1 MTGGTGGT
9 GGGSGTGGNINE
21 AVRKHRRRSREIF
34 EHRPKELH
42 FLVNGFVLGSQSI
55 NSDLSE
61 QTLDINLTE
70 RIGFVEVV
78 SEQEVPL
85 LFVNIDPPP
94 DGPVKQPA
102 RAEFSDG
109 RSLDLELSFSSTWP
123 TLHVV
128 YSDPLLA
135 PEQPLNVDESET
147 ANQSALRVNDAAMRA
162 ERPTRIGEWIK
173 SRLSVLD
180 WKFLYRPSTVTA
192 ILALVVVAALLLTKF
207 LTPHPIL
214 SAGALLQQ
222 SITAEDA
229 LAART
234 DQVLHR
240 SISLEEKSTSGD
252 LIARRTIEIWQSAEK
267 KLAARRVY
275 DDKGRLIGGEWTK
288 ADGSRVIYHHGS
300 KPQSTTAKQID
311 AALTPEDIWQ
321 LDPSSK
327 VFSSLIGQVEAAT
340 VEENSGAYVFTYQA
354 RGAATGTRGLVKATL
369 TLSRNDLHATE
380 LTLLIKAQEFHFV
393 ESAFERRAP
402 NTVAPA
408 VFEPEP
414 ELLSSAQPE
423 TRNSKLETEN
433 PAPNSQPPTPVLATA
448 DLEIEV
454 MRLLSDAK
462 ADLGEQISATRS
474 PEGILKVQGIV
485 DTDKR
490 KREILTA
497 LSPVTGNP
505 AVKITIQTVAE
516 AVAEQKQTRSSSSAA
531 STTMERVE
539 AGSDQFPAYTQLRR
553 RFSEEESRRF
563 ADRMVE
569 LTRQAMSHAGAM
581 KRLTSKFSSEDLRTM
596 VSNRSG
602 Q

>member
-1 MTGGTGGT
+1 
-9 GGGSGTGGNINE
+9 
-21 AVRKHRRRSREIF
+21 
-34 EHRPKELH
+34 
-42 FLVNGFVLGSQSI
+42 
-55 NSDLSE
+55 
-61 QTLDINLTE
+61 
-70 RIGFVEVV
+70 
-78 SEQEVPL
+78 
-85 LFVNIDPPP
+85 
-94 DGPVKQPA
+94 
-102 RAEFSDG
+102 
-109 RSLDLELSFSSTWP
+109 
-123 TLHVV
+123 
-128 YSDPLLA
+128 LLA
-135 PEQPLNVDESET
+135 PEPPLNVDESEA
-147 ANQSALRVNDAAMRA
+147 ANQSALGANAATKI
-162 ERPTRIGEWIK
+162 ERSTRIGEWIK
-173 SRLSVLD
+173 LSLGVLD
-180 WKFLYRPSTVTA
+180 WRFLYRPSTVTA
-192 ILALVVVAALLLTKF
+192 ILALVVVAALLVTKF
-207 LTPHPIL
+207 LTPHPNL

-240 SISLEEKSTSGD
+240 TISLEEKSLSGN

-275 DDKGRLIGGEWTK
+275 DDKGGLIGGEWTK

-300 KPQSTTAKQID
+300 KPQPTTAKQVD
-311 AALTPEDIWQ
+311 AALAPEDIWQ

-340 VEENSGAYVFTYQA
+340 MEEGPGAYVFTYQA
-354 RGAATGTRGLVKATL
+354 PEAVAGNRGLIKATL
-369 TLSRNDLHATE
+369 RLSRGDLHATE
-380 LTLLIKAQEFHFV
+380 LTLLVKEQEFHFV

-414 ELLSSAQPE
+414 ELLSSTGPE
-423 TRNSKLETEN
+423 TRKSKLETDN
-433 PAPNSQPPTPVLATA
+433 SAPDPLPAAPVLATA

-454 MRLLSDAK
+454 MRLLSAAK

-490 KREILTA
+490 KREILAA
-497 LSPVTGNP
+497 LSPVSSNP
-505 AVKITIQTVAE
+505 AVKINVQTVAE
-516 AVAEQKQTRSSSSAA
+516 AVAEQKQSRSSSAA
-531 STTMERVE
+531 APTTMERVE
-539 AGSDQFPAYTQLRR
+539 AATDQFPAYAQLRR

-569 LTRQAMSHAGAM
+569 LTRQAMSDAGAM

-596 VSNRSG
+596 TPDAHAKWITLIRNHARAFQQASRTLRQELQPIFFPSVTSNQFEEINIADDQSLIRAVERLFQIGLANEQTIRSAFSVSSG
-602 Q
+602 QSTTSAIGAPHFARSLQEAEKIAGAVARP